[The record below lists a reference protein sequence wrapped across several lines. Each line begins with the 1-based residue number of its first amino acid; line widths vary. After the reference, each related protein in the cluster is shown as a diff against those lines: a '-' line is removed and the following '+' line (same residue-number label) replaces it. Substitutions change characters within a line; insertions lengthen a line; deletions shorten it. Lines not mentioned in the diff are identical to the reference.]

1 MLTRRHIRI
10 KVMQS
15 VYSFNLG
22 QQNKLEQEVLF
33 FKESVDQTFN
43 LYLLLLGL
51 LKALQA
57 HAEDHLK
64 IIEKNKIQNDSQS
77 NILKTFSKNRVLIFL
92 KEHEVLAK
100 QLVNKKL
107 VKWDLE
113 FKFMEDLFNS
123 IVKSQ
128 LFKSY
133 LELENPSEEE
143 DLRLIAKLFKSHV
156 ATSSF
161 LYDYIEDHCLTWAD
175 DLPMVNTFLLKMLK
189 QIDVN
194 SPQSLSFP
202 RPSENKEDTDFGIQ
216 LLEKVITK
224 DEKLQEELLGKTP
237 NWDAERIAQLDNII
251 LKVAIAELLYF
262 PMIPSKVTLNEYLEI
277 AKDYSTP
284 KSNNFVN
291 GVLDKLVK
299 EFDQENRLNKTGRG
313 LL

>member
-15 VYSFNLG
+15 VYSFSLG
-22 QQNKLEQEVLF
+22 QNNNLEKEVLF
-33 FKESVDQTFN
+33 FKESVGQTFN

-51 LKALQA
+51 FKSL
-57 HAEDHLK
+57 HAYAEEQLET
-64 IIEKNKIQNDSQS
+64 IQKNKIQNEAQCK
-77 NILKTFSKNRVLIFL
+77 ILQNFTQNRVLIFF
-92 KEHEVLAK
+92 KEHKVLSK
-100 QLVNKKL
+100 QLDNKKL

-113 FKFMEDLFNS
+113 FKFLKDLFIEVSNS
-123 IVKSQ
+123 QV
-128 LFKSY
+128 FKDY
-133 LELENPSEEE
+133 HEIENPSEED
-143 DLRLIAKLFKSHV
+143 DLNFTTKLFKNHI
-156 ATSSF
+156 ATSNY
-161 LYDYIEDHCLTWAD
+161 LYDFVEDNCLTWTD

-189 QIDVN
+189 HIDLN
-194 SPQSLSFP
+194 SPQSLTFP
-202 RPSENKEDTDFGIQ
+202 RSIENQEDTDFGIK
-216 LLEKVITK
+216 LLEKVISN
-224 DEKLQEELLGKTP
+224 DSNLQEELLGKTP
-237 NWDAERIAQLDNII
+237 NWDAERIAQLDNVI

-291 GVLDKLVK
+291 GVLDKLVR

>member
-15 VYSFNLG
+15 VYSFSLG
-22 QQNKLEQEVLF
+22 QNNNLEKEVLF
-33 FKESVDQTFN
+33 FKESVGQTFN

-51 LKALQA
+51 FKSL
-57 HAEDHLK
+57 HAYAEEQLET
-64 IIEKNKIQNDSQS
+64 IQKNKIQNESQCK
-77 NILKTFSKNRVLIFL
+77 ILQNFTQNRVLIFF
-92 KEHEVLAK
+92 KEHKVLSK
-100 QLVNKKL
+100 QLDNKKL

-113 FKFMEDLFNS
+113 FKFLKDLFIEVSNS
-123 IVKSQ
+123 QV
-128 LFKSY
+128 FKDY
-133 LELENPSEEE
+133 HEIENPSEED
-143 DLRLIAKLFKSHV
+143 DLNFTTKLFKNHI
-156 ATSSF
+156 ATSNY
-161 LYDYIEDHCLTWAD
+161 LYDFVEDNCLTWTD

-189 QIDVN
+189 HIDLN
-194 SPQSLSFP
+194 SPQSLTFP
-202 RPSENKEDTDFGIQ
+202 RSIENQEDTDFGIK
-216 LLEKVITK
+216 LLEKVISN
-224 DEKLQEELLGKTP
+224 DSNLQEELLGKTP
-237 NWDAERIAQLDNII
+237 NWDAERIAQLDNVI

-291 GVLDKLVK
+291 GVLDKLVR

>member
-15 VYSFNLG
+15 VYSFSLG
-22 QQNKLEQEVLF
+22 QNKNLEKEVLF
-33 FKESVDQTFN
+33 FKESVGQTFN

-51 LKALQA
+51 FKSL
-57 HAEDHLK
+57 HAYAEEQLET
-64 IIEKNKIQNDSQS
+64 IQKNKIQNEAQCK
-77 NILKTFSKNRVLIFL
+77 ILQNFTQNRVLIFF
-92 KEHEVLAK
+92 KEHKVLSK
-100 QLVNKKL
+100 QLDNKKL

-113 FKFMEDLFNS
+113 FKFLKDLFIEVSNS
-123 IVKSQ
+123 QV
-128 LFKSY
+128 FKDY
-133 LELENPSEEE
+133 HEIENPLEE
-143 DLRLIAKLFKSHV
+143 DDLNFTTKLFKNHI
-156 ATSSF
+156 ATSNY
-161 LYDYIEDHCLTWAD
+161 LYDFVEDNCLTWTD

-189 QIDVN
+189 HIDLN
-194 SPQSLSFP
+194 SPQSLTFP
-202 RPSENKEDTDFGIQ
+202 RSIENQEDTDFGIK
-216 LLEKVITK
+216 LLEKVISN
-224 DEKLQEELLGKTP
+224 DSNLQEELLGKTP
-237 NWDAERIAQLDNII
+237 NWDAERIAQLDNVI

-291 GVLDKLVK
+291 GVLDKLVR

>member
-15 VYSFNLG
+15 VYSFSLG
-22 QQNKLEQEVLF
+22 QNNNLEKEVLF
-33 FKESVDQTFN
+33 FKESVGQTFN

-51 LKALQA
+51 FKSL
-57 HAEDHLK
+57 HAYAEEQLET
-64 IIEKNKIQNDSQS
+64 IQKNKIQNEAQYK
-77 NILKTFSKNRVLIFL
+77 ILQNFTQNRVLIFF
-92 KEHEVLAK
+92 KEHKVLSK
-100 QLVNKKL
+100 QLDNKKL

-113 FKFMEDLFNS
+113 FKFLKDLFIEVSNS
-123 IVKSQ
+123 QV
-128 LFKSY
+128 FKDY
-133 LELENPSEEE
+133 HEIENPSEED
-143 DLRLIAKLFKSHV
+143 DLNFTTKLFKNHI
-156 ATSSF
+156 ATSNY
-161 LYDYIEDHCLTWAD
+161 LYDFVEDNCLTWTD

-189 QIDVN
+189 HIDLN
-194 SPQSLSFP
+194 SPQSLTFP
-202 RPSENKEDTDFGIQ
+202 GSIENQEDTDFGIK
-216 LLEKVITK
+216 LLEKVISN
-224 DEKLQEELLGKTP
+224 DSNLQEELLGKTP
-237 NWDAERIAQLDNII
+237 NWDAERIAQLDNVI

-291 GVLDKLVK
+291 GVLDKLVR

>member
-15 VYSFNLG
+15 VYSFNIG

-33 FKESVDQTFN
+33 FKESVEQTFN

-51 LKALQA
+51 LKSL
-57 HAEDHLK
+57 HAYADEQLV
-64 IIEKNKIQNDSQS
+64 ITRKNKIQSEDQINALQ
-77 NILKTFSKNRVLIFL
+77 KFTQNRVLLFL
-92 KEHEVLAK
+92 KDHEILAK
-100 QLVNKKL
+100 QLDNKKL

-113 FKFMEDLFNS
+113 FKFLKD
-123 IVKSQ
+123 
-128 LFKSY
+128 LFKSVSASQVFLNY
-133 LELENPSEEE
+133 VELSNPSVEE
-143 DLRLIAKLFKSHV
+143 DLKFVAKMFKNQI
-156 ATSSF
+156 ATSNY
-161 LYDYIEDHCLTWAD
+161 LYDYVEDNCLTWAD

-189 QIDVN
+189 HIDVN
-194 SPQSLSFP
+194 SSQTLTFP

-216 LLEKVITK
+216 LLEKVIAN
-224 DEKLQEELLGKTP
+224 DSKLQEELLGKTP
-237 NWDAERIAQLDNII
+237 NWDAERIAQLDNVI

-299 EFDQENRLNKTGRG
+299 EFDHENRLNKTGRG

>member
-15 VYSFNLG
+15 VYSFSLG
-22 QQNKLEQEVLF
+22 QNNNLEKEVLF
-33 FKESVDQTFN
+33 FKESVGQTFN

-51 LKALQA
+51 FKSL
-57 HAEDHLK
+57 HAYAEEQLET
-64 IIEKNKIQNDSQS
+64 IQKNKIQNEAQCK
-77 NILKTFSKNRVLIFL
+77 ILQNFTQNRVLIFF
-92 KEHEVLAK
+92 KEHKVLSK
-100 QLVNKKL
+100 QLDNKKL

-113 FKFMEDLFNS
+113 FKFLKDLFIEVSNS
-123 IVKSQ
+123 QV
-128 LFKSY
+128 FKDY
-133 LELENPSEEE
+133 HEIENPSEED
-143 DLRLIAKLFKSHV
+143 DLNFTTKLFKNHI
-156 ATSSF
+156 ATSNY
-161 LYDYIEDHCLTWAD
+161 LYDFVEDNCLTWTD

-189 QIDVN
+189 HIDLS
-194 SPQSLSFP
+194 SPQSLTFP
-202 RPSENKEDTDFGIQ
+202 RSIENQEDTDFGIK
-216 LLEKVITK
+216 LLEKVISN
-224 DEKLQEELLGKTP
+224 DSNLQEELLGKTP
-237 NWDAERIAQLDNII
+237 NWDAERIAQLDNVI

-291 GVLDKLVK
+291 GVLDKLVR

>member
-1 MLTRRHIRI
+1 
-10 KVMQS
+10 MQS

-33 FKESVDQTFN
+33 FKESVEQTFN

-57 HAEDHLK
+57 HAEDQLE
-64 IIEKNKIQNDSQS
+64 IIEKNKIQNDSQF

-100 QLVNKKL
+100 QLDNKKL

-113 FKFMEDLFNS
+113 FKFMKDLFNS

-133 LELENPSEEE
+133 LKLENPSEEE
-143 DLRLIAKLFKSHV
+143 DLGLIAKIFKSHV

-161 LYDYIEDHCLTWAD
+161 LYDYIEDNCLTWAD

-189 QIDVN
+189 QIDLN

-202 RPSENKEDTDFGIQ
+202 RPNENQDDTDFGIQ
-216 LLEKVITK
+216 LLEKVIIK

-237 NWDAERIAQLDNII
+237 NWDTERIAQLDNII

>member
-15 VYSFNLG
+15 VYSFSLG
-22 QQNKLEQEVLF
+22 QNNNLEKEVLF
-33 FKESVDQTFN
+33 FKESVGQTFN

-51 LKALQA
+51 FKSL
-57 HAEDHLK
+57 HAYAEEQLET
-64 IIEKNKIQNDSQS
+64 IQKNKIQNEAQCK
-77 NILKTFSKNRVLIFL
+77 ILHNFTQNRVLIFF
-92 KEHEVLAK
+92 KIHKVLSK
-100 QLVNKKL
+100 QLDNKKL

-113 FKFMEDLFNS
+113 FKFLKDLFIEVSNS
-123 IVKSQ
+123 QV
-128 LFKSY
+128 FKDY
-133 LELENPSEEE
+133 HEIENPSEED
-143 DLRLIAKLFKSHV
+143 DLNFTTKLFKNHI
-156 ATSSF
+156 ATSNY
-161 LYDYIEDHCLTWAD
+161 LYDFVEDNCLTWTD

-189 QIDVN
+189 HIDLN
-194 SPQSLSFP
+194 SPQSLTFP
-202 RPSENKEDTDFGIQ
+202 RSIENQEDTDFGIKI
-216 LLEKVITK
+216 LEKVISN
-224 DEKLQEELLGKTP
+224 DSNLQEELLGKTP
-237 NWDAERIAQLDNII
+237 NWDAERIAQLDNVI

-291 GVLDKLVK
+291 GVLDKLVR

>member
-22 QQNKLEQEVLF
+22 QQNKLEQEVVF
-33 FKESVDQTFN
+33 FKESVEQTFN

-51 LKALQA
+51 LKSL
-57 HAEDHLK
+57 HAYAEEQLL
-64 IIEKNKIQNDSQS
+64 IIQKNKIQDETQF
-77 NILKTFSKNRVLIFL
+77 LTLQKFTQNRVLVFL

-100 QLVNKKL
+100 QLDNKKL
-107 VKWDLE
+107 IKWDLE
-113 FKFMEDLFNS
+113 FKFLKDLFVTLS
-123 IVKSQ
+123 SSQ
-128 LFKSY
+128 VFQSY
-133 LELENPSEEE
+133 LTLEKPTIE
-143 DLRLIAKLFKSHV
+143 DDLKCTAKLFKNHV
-156 ATSSF
+156 ATSNY
-161 LYDYIEDHCLTWAD
+161 LYDHIEDNCLTWAD

-189 QIDVN
+189 HIDVD
-194 SPQSLSFP
+194 SPQSLTFP
-202 RPSENKEDTDFGIQ
+202 RPSENQEDTDFGIK
-216 LLEKVITK
+216 LLEKVIAN

-237 NWDAERIAQLDNII
+237 NWDAERIAQLDNVI

-262 PMIPSKVTLNEYLEI
+262 TKIPSKVTLNEYLEI

-299 EFDQENRLNKTGRG
+299 DFDKENRLNKTGRG